1 MYRKIEDFIED
12 WEAEAKFTIN
22 VFSKIN
28 DEIKFEKVNDNIRAL
43 DRLAWHITQTL
54 TEMPFRAGILNEDY
68 LENKPIPKS
77 FGEITDVYKK
87 HSNELINLLKENWS
101 DSDLTE
107 TIEVYGQNR
116 QKRKILSVLIKHQ
129 THHRGQMTILM
140 RILNIDVPGTYGPS
154 KEEWV
159 KYCMEPME

>member
-12 WEAEAKFTIN
+12 WKAEEIFTIN
-22 VFSKIN
+22 IFSKIN
-28 DEIKFEKVNDNIRAL
+28 DEIKFDKVNKNIRTL
-43 DRLAWHITQTL
+43 DRLAWHITKTL
-54 TEMPFRAGILNEDY
+54 TEMPFRAGILKEDY

-87 HSNELINLLKENWS
+87 HSNELISLLKENWR

-107 TIEVYGQNR
+107 TIEVYGQNW

-154 KEEWV
+154 KEEWI
-159 KYCMEPME
+159 KYGMEPME